1 MAMNHL
7 GKSAKLRSAGL
18 PQNSEQ
24 QQKKQTPKW
33 LIWALR
39 LLSLCGGCG
48 AIPSATSPSCRGTCQ
63 LLQAPSCHGMP
74 CPRACP
80 ASPGRSRVSGATWA
94 ADAPEGEQNKDDIV
108 PHASS
113 GNSHHFF
120 SPQLVYGRQLPSF
133 ILTLKKKI
141 IIQQG
146 GVRESAQQ
154 WHGHK
159 CMQGMRRREAA
170 QLPRAH
176 KSHQLDNDL
185 SCTAY
190 C

>member
-63 LLQAPSCHGMP
+63 LLQAPSWHGIP

-80 ASPGRSRVSGATWA
+80 ASLGRSRVSGDRWA
-94 ADAPEGEQNKDDIV
+94 ADAPEGEENKDDIV
-108 PHASS
+108 PHASP

-133 ILTLKKKI
+133 ILTLKKNSNNTTA
-141 IIQQG
+141 G
-146 GVRESAQQ
+146 SEGECPTMTWAQMYA
-154 WHGHK
+154 GNAEE
-159 CMQGMRRREAA
+159 GSSPAA
-170 QLPRAH
+170 QGP
-176 KSHQLDNDL
+176 
-185 SCTAY
+185 
-190 C
+190 